1 MENHHDVR
9 HHDLRRASRQ
19 PCQGQVSVMWRE
31 AGHDRFVQARALD
44 ICEWGLRLQMPQ
56 ALAHQTS
63 LTLAAPRLGLVGSAS
78 VRHSTRLRNTNFAVG
93 VEFASGL
100 RWNQKD

>member
-9 HHDLRRASRQ
+9 HHDMRRSGRL
-19 PCQGQVSVMWRE
+19 PCDYPVSVMWRE
-31 AGHDRFVQARALD
+31 AGQDRFVQAKALD
-44 ICEWGLRLQMPQ
+44 FCEWGLRLQMPLAPSPQ
-56 ALAHQTS
+56 AS
-63 LTLAAPRLGLVGSAS
+63 LTLSVPRLGLAGSAS

-100 RWNQKD
+100 RSKQKD